1 MIPHPAITVKIL
13 TALANKQL
21 LWYTVYI
28 KHFTALKDAY
38 SLCEA
43 IGSPVRMDILSQILE
58 HRAVTLTDLAR
69 NLHLTNVALTS
80 HVKKLESAGLIRIT
94 EQSGKRGT
102 AKVCSIA
109 LDKILIDVASFLPE
123 KTQSFQLP
131 VGQYRSA
138 QTSKRCAL
146 IGAKGFIGETDDPR
160 YFTYPEHA
168 DCLGLWMT
176 DGKLTYT
183 LPTPQSAG
191 SVISEVR
198 FHFEIS
204 AVSSHGETL
213 PGQISFFIDDVALG
227 AATLPAENRDR
238 KGALGPDWYDAVFPQ
253 YGSMKTLAVNARGSF
268 WDGVKISEV
277 TLARLRDLKTFT
289 LSSPDGFAL
298 FGKNLG
304 DYAVEIGYTIE
315 YDRDE

>member
-1 MIPHPAITVKIL
+1 M
-13 TALANKQL
+13 
-21 LWYTVYI
+21 

-43 IGSPVRMDILSQILE
+43 IGSPVRMDILAQILE
-58 HRAVTLTDLAR
+58 HRSITLSELAQ
-69 NLHLTNVALTS
+69 NLHLTNGALTS
-80 HVKKLESAGLIRIT
+80 HVKKLESVGLIRVVGVP
-94 EQSGKRGT
+94 GKRGT
-102 AKVCSIA
+102 AKVCTMA

-138 QTSKRCAL
+138 QTVPRCAL
-146 IGAKGFIGETDDPR
+146 VGAKGFIGERDDPR
-160 YFTYPEHA
+160 YFTYPEHT

-176 DGKLTYT
+176 DGQLTYT
-183 LPTPQSAG
+183 LPTPQSKG
-191 SVISEVR
+191 SVISEIR

-204 AVSSHGETL
+204 AVASRGETL
-213 PGQISFFIDDVALG
+213 PGQISFFLDDVPLG
-227 AATLPAENRDR
+227 SATLPDENRDR
-238 KGALGPDWYDAVFPQ
+238 RGALCPDWYDAVFPQ
-253 YGSMKTLAVNARGSF
+253 YGSLKTLSVNARGSF

-277 TLARLRDLKTFT
+277 TLSRLRDVKTFT
-289 LSSPDGFAL
+289 LSSRSGFAL

-304 DYAVEIGYTIE
+304 DYAVELMYTIE